1 MPTTAAT
8 TAQPESDEKRI
19 DAFVRRAKKRGCVE
33 FSAVHALAEELSL
46 GDDGLADLCERL
58 EEKGLSFQ
66 DDCGREAVAT
76 SYGNR
81 DIAVATGDALRL
93 FLDEIGRYPL
103 LSAAEEVE
111 LAKRVEQGDQEAKE
125 RMVNANLRLVVHIA
139 KRYQNQGLCLLDLIQ
154 EGIFGLM
161 RAVEKFDWRRGF
173 KFSTYATWWVRQSLQ
188 RALQKGAREIH
199 LPVHVGERARRIE
212 HARDKLTKALD
223 RDPTDDELADATGL
237 SAKQVREVL
246 DAARVVAS
254 VDQPIG
260 DDGEASLGD
269 VLSDDDDGFTETVHL
284 ALEEDSVRRVVASL
298 PEPQRTVIRL
308 RYGLSGEDPLSVH
321 RVGRILRMGPRR
333 VRSLEADGLTRL
345 AQRREVDAMDET
357 G

>member
-1 MPTTAAT
+1 MSEVMPLPDMDTLIAEGR
-8 TAQPESDEKRI
+8 Q
-19 DAFVRRAKKRGCVE
+19 RGCIE
-33 FSAVHALAEELSL
+33 FSRVERFGRKHGL
-46 GDDGLADLCERL
+46 DDDRMADLCEEVKAAGVSLR
-58 EEKGLSFQ
+58 
-66 DDCGREAVAT
+66 DDCGKVVAPT
-76 SYGNR
+76 SVGLK

-93 FLDEIGRYPL
+93 FLDEIGQYPL
-103 LSAAEEVE
+103 LTAEQEVD
-111 LAKRVEQGDQEAKE
+111 LAKRIERGDERAKE
-125 RMVNANLRLVVHIA
+125 AMINANLRLVVHIA

-154 EGIFGLM
+154 EGIFGLI

-212 HARDKLTKALD
+212 HARDKLAKALD
-223 RDPTDDELADATGL
+223 RDPTDEELADAAGL

-254 VDQPIG
+254 VDQPVG
-260 DDGEASLGD
+260 DEGEASLGD
-269 VLSDDDDGFTETVHL
+269 MLSADDENFTETVHL
-284 ALEEDSVRRVVASL
+284 ALEEESVRRAVAAL

-308 RYGLSGEDPLSVH
+308 RYGLSDEEPLSVH
-321 RVGRILRMGPRR
+321 RVGRVLRMGPRR
-333 VRSLEADGLTRL
+333 VRALEADGLTRV